1 MLKRIYRLPV
11 STRLNLARTYSDPLF
26 VLKIAS
32 NSLSYSRF
40 GFIISKK
47 VAPLAVDR
55 NRSKRLLRS
64 CVEDLFLEFKPGHD
78 CLFIIRK
85 NLSDMKKEDVRKEL
99 MQVLAKEFRTHNSGL
114 ITQD

>member
-1 MLKRIYRLPV
+1 MLKRIYRLPA
-11 STRLNLARTYSDPLF
+11 STKLSLARTYSGPLF
-26 VLKIAS
+26 TLKKS
-32 NSLSYSRF
+32 PNNFSYNRF

-47 VAPLAVDR
+47 VTPLAVDR
-55 NRSKRLLRS
+55 NRSKRLLRT
-64 CVEDLFLEFKPGHD
+64 CVEDLFSEIKPANDH
-78 CLFIIRK
+78 LFIIRK

>member
-1 MLKRIYRLPV
+1 MLKRIYRLPA
-11 STRLNLARTYSDPLF
+11 STRLNLARTYSAPVF
-26 VLKIAS
+26 ALKIAP
-32 NSLSYSRF
+32 NNLSYNRF

-64 CVEDLFLEFKPGHD
+64 CVEDLFSEIKPGHD
-78 CLFIIRK
+78 CLFILRK
-85 NLSDMKKEDVRKEL
+85 NLSDMKKDDVRKEL

-114 ITQD
+114 IIQD